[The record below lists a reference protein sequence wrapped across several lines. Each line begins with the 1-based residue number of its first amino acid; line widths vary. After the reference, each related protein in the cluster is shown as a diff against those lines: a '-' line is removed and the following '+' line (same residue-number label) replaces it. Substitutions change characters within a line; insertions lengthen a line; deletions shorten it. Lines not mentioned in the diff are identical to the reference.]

1 MPKII
6 TPAMRAHLDGET
18 TRLCTAWRIE
28 RRDGQ
33 SFFFTDH
40 DRDLVYGGNT
50 YLSATGFDRTAI
62 SNDLSFAVDNL
73 DLVGITDPGQINE
86 TEIRA
91 GLFDGAE
98 VYIFLLV
105 FDDPDTHGELKLR
118 KGKLGQTRLTP
129 HGYFTAEI
137 RGLAQPLMQNTL
149 QLITPECRVDLGGA
163 ACTFPIWPAE
173 VARAT
178 AYAAGQFVRASNS
191 GGALSEDFDDRI
203 YECVVAGTTEA
214 VQPTYDTTVGND
226 TVDGSATFRA
236 CEAFTRTTAV
246 AAITDDRV
254 FTVDAAL
261 DAYADGWFDQ
271 GLLVFDTG
279 ANARMA
285 YEIKN
290 WTNATRTIELWES
303 ARLSLAV
310 GDKLR
315 IAPGCHKRILEDCR
329 DKFRIPGSV
338 LFDGGNARNHRG
350 FPYVPGSVHAAVNRT
365 L

>member
-1 MPKII
+1 MPKTISS
-6 TPAMRAHLDGET
+6 ALRDHLDHET

-40 DRDLVYGGNT
+40 DGDLVYGGNT
-50 YLSATGFDRTAI
+50 YLAATGFDRTAI
-62 SNDLSFAVDNL
+62 SNDLTFAVDNL

-91 GLFDGAE
+91 GLFDGAD

-105 FDDPDTHGELKLR
+105 WDDPDTHGELKLR

-178 AYAAGQFVRASNS
+178 AYSAGQFVRASNS

-203 YECVVAGTTEA
+203 YECVVAGTTDA

-226 TVDGSATFRA
+226 TVDGTATFRA
-236 CEAFTRTTAV
+236 YEAFTRTTEVAV
-246 AAITDDRV
+246 ITNDRV
-254 FTVDAAL
+254 FTADAAL
-261 DAYADGWFDQ
+261 DAYADGWFDD
-271 GLLVFDTG
+271 GLLVFEVG
-279 ANARMA
+279 ANAGMA
-285 YEIKN
+285 YESRSGPTPPGRSSCGSPRGCRSR
-290 WTNATRTIELWES
+290 WATSSASRPVATSASSRTAGTSSGSRAACCSIR
-303 ARLSLAV
+303 ATP
-310 GDKLR
+310 GT
-315 IAPGCHKRILEDCR
+315 IAASRTCP
-329 DKFRIPGSV
+329 
-338 LFDGGNARNHRG
+338 
-350 FPYVPGSVHAAVNRT
+350 AACT
-365 L
+365 PQ

>member
-1 MPKII
+1 MPKNL
-6 TPAMRAHLDGET
+6 TAAMRAHLDQET

-50 YLSATGFDRTAI
+50 YLAATGFDRTAI
-62 SNDLSFAVDNL
+62 KSDLTFAVDNL

-91 GLFDGAE
+91 GLFDGAD

-105 FDDPDTHGELKLR
+105 FDDPDAYGELKLR
-118 KGKLGQTRLTP
+118 KGRLGQTRLTP
-129 HGYFTAEI
+129 QGYFTAEI
-137 RGLAQPLMQNTL
+137 RGLAQPLAQSTL
-149 QLITPECRVDLGGA
+149 KVITPECTVDLGSA

-173 VARAT
+173 VGREV

-191 GGALSEDFDDRI
+191 GGALSEDFDGRI
-203 YECVVAGTTEA
+203 YECVTAGTTAA

-226 TVDGSATFRA
+226 TVDGTATFRA
-236 CEAFTRTTAV
+236 YEAFTRTTAV
-246 AAITDDRV
+246 AAITDNRV
-254 FTVDAAL
+254 FTADAAL
-261 DAYADGWFDQ
+261 DAYADGWFDE
-271 GLLVFDTG
+271 GLLVFETG
-279 ANARMA
+279 ANAGMA
-285 YEIKN
+285 YEVKK
-290 WTNATRTIELWES
+290 WTNATRTIELWEA
-303 ARLSLAV
+303 ARLSLSV

-329 DKFRIPGSV
+329 DKFKIPGS
-338 LFDGGNARNHRG
+338 LRFDQGNARNHRG
-350 FPYVPGSVHAAVNRT
+350 FPYVPGSVHAAVNRK